1 MPINGLGAHK
11 PCPLAL
17 DCMKACNTAR
27 AAKGGLRERSGA
39 KGGEGGEG
47 RLMASPRAASIP
59 VGGRGRSRTRTPPP
73 PESGPTHPG
82 TVAGRAARRAG
93 GGRKGEGG
101 TREDRARG
109 GRGKR
114 KSASIIRRPSRVRAV
129 AEWAAGGPSEP
140 AMLRSPSSCVPKA
153 GCCSRRAPEEREGGA
168 GPGRAGGLEQG
179 TMNN

>member
-1 MPINGLGAHK
+1 MTVCDVTEAMPINGLGAHK

-93 GGRKGEGG
+93 GGRNGEGG

-114 KSASIIRRPSRVRAV
+114 KSASICGLR
-129 AEWAAGGPSEP
+129 GGE
-140 AMLRSPSSCVPKA
+140 
-153 GCCSRRAPEEREGGA
+153 
-168 GPGRAGGLEQG
+168 
-179 TMNN
+179 